1 MALVKDDLTTA
12 MINATKSC
20 PDGGVDAMKALGKAI
35 EDYLVANTDAQ
46 YSWVA
51 TNTVLPYEPDSQVMF
66 KAVLSAS
73 GSQFTSVPKD
83 FNAFILDLADWLNGI
98 KIDPASGWTLG
109 SLQSGAGTFTA
120 SQLGELADEKDCDG
134 AMKDAFG
141 IIAQGIIDGW
151 ISYFAPAGSGTHSQY
166 TGAASLVS
174 VS

>member
-12 MINATKSC
+12 MIDATKSC

-51 TNTVLPYEPDSQVMF
+51 AMTSTPFTPDPQTSF
-66 KAVLSAS
+66 KAKLSAS
-73 GSQFTSVPKD
+73 GSNFSSTPDD
-83 FNAFILDLADWLNGI
+83 FDAFISDLADWLNGI

-120 SQLGELADEKDCDG
+120 SQLGELADETDCDG

-151 ISYFAPAGSGTHSQY
+151 ISYFLPAASGTRATYS
-166 TGAASLVS
+166 GSASLAS